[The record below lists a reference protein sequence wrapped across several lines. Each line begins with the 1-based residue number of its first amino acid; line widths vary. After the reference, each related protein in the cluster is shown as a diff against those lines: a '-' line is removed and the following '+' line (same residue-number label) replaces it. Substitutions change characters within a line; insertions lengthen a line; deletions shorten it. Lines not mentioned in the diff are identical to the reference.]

1 MNSHAT
7 PPADHVRRNT
17 KWKSQKAIFK
27 INYQHVVESRLL
39 PFFKAAISK
48 TSSCSDAFPWVRWA
62 VDFTEAV
69 TYVTP
74 SRTNADTCPLRPR
87 CAREFETSICF
98 VVFFRALE
106 FTLQGEK
113 CTEPVLTSP
122 FLFFPSC
129 DPPAGWAI
137 FSFSNTAR
145 NHYILCAHIICH
157 FLSFTAIIGIPDIF
171 FRLISAVI

>member
-1 MNSHAT
+1 MNLHAT

-39 PFFKAAISK
+39 PFFKAAMSK

-98 VVFFRALE
+98 LVFFCALE

-113 CTEPVLTSP
+113 CTEPLNIS
-122 FLFFPSC
+122 
-129 DPPAGWAI
+129 
-137 FSFSNTAR
+137 FSFPRVILLLDEPILAFPTAR

>member
-1 MNSHAT
+1 MNLHAT

-39 PFFKAAISK
+39 PFFKAAMSK

-98 VVFFRALE
+98 LVFFCALE

-122 FLFFPSC
+122 FLFLGWSSC
-129 DPPAGWAI
+129 WMSHFYI
-137 FSFSNTAR
+137 LHIMCSYYLSFSLI
-145 NHYILCAHIICH
+145 YCH
-157 FLSFTAIIGIPDIF
+157 NWHPWYF
-171 FRLISAVI
+171 FQVNQRSYLTVDGNSWL